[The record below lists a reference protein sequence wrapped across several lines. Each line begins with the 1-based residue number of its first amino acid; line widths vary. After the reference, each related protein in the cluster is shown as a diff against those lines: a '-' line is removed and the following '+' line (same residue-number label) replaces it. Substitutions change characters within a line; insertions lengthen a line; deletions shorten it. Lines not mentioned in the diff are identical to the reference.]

1 MKTPDC
7 QDNHEHIS
15 ALLRL
20 KRYELPPE
28 DYHEEFLVE
37 FQRRQRL
44 MALRPSWR
52 ERLSDAIERIWPEF
66 RVPSYAY
73 GAVGL
78 AAVVFS
84 AWILSVDELPTN
96 SATVEALAAVERAA
110 PGDDTIRLQITPD
123 WKEVLPQ
130 PVNIPAQRTV
140 SSLPPHYVLQDRPN
154 AEQEPFRF

>member
-1 MKTPDC
+1 MKTPDS
-7 QDNHEHIS
+7 QENYENIS
-15 ALLRL
+15 ALLPL
-20 KRYELPPE
+20 KRHELPAE
-28 DYHEEFLVE
+28 DYHEEFLLE

-44 MALRPSWR
+44 IALRPSWR
-52 ERLSDAIERIWPEF
+52 ERLSDAIEQVWPEF

-84 AWILSVDELPTN
+84 AWILAVDELPTN
-96 SATVEALAAVERAA
+96 SMTTEALVAVENAA
-110 PGDDTIRLQITPD
+110 PNTDTLRLQITPD